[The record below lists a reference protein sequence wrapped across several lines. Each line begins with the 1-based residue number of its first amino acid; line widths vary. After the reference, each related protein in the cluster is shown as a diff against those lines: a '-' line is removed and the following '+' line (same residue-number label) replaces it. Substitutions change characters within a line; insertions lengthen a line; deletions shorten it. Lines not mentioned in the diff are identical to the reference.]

1 MRNPDAML
9 TRRQF
14 LEVLC
19 TAAGYWA
26 LSGTA
31 AAAVAAS
38 VGARRFPRNITAPI
52 ADKVA
57 PKMADALRTLHPA
70 QIAIGGWLGTR
81 IDLNAAQRLSHID
94 LEPLLAGYRKK
105 PGDHPWIG
113 EHIGKWIHA
122 ASLTWARTGDAALR
136 RKLDAAV
143 DALIATQEADG
154 YLGTYVPEKRFGLFE
169 GADWDVWSTKYCLIG
184 LLTYYRHTGT
194 QRALQ
199 ASCRAADLLIDTF
212 PSKRSI
218 LQAGTHR
225 GMAATSVLEPV
236 VLLHRLSGEPRYL
249 AFAAYIV
256 DAWQEDGG
264 PDIVDSLHDKRKVQ
278 QVANGKAYEM
288 LSNLVGLCEFAR
300 VTGDRRLID
309 AVLIAWQDIVDTQL
323 YVSGTTSHREHFQ
336 PDAHMRQED
345 MPNVGETC
353 VTTTWI
359 QLNQSLLALTG
370 EARFAAELE
379 RSYYNALSAAQ
390 HSNGE
395 DWAYFTPLNGV
406 RKYDSHIT
414 CCHSSGPRG
423 MALSAMSAYYIGTGD
438 SSPVVF
444 VNTLES
450 SSARFDIADSI
461 ITVEMTSAFPH
472 HGHGTIRVRT
482 DAPTKFAIALRVPA
496 WAAGMKLRGANIRD
510 GWAHL
515 SARLWHDG
523 DTIAFEYDLQPR
535 LVLGQGESAERAY
548 QYWGPFVLAY
558 EPNAG
563 AAASPARGL
572 RYAGAAMKLSKT
584 ADRMLRFSADVVDA
598 SGHPAFQATLTTFAD
613 AGNHGEAYR
622 IWLPI
627 ANRT

>member
-1 MRNPDAML
+1 MRQPDAMYR
-9 TRRQF
+9 RRQF
-14 LEVLC
+14 IKSLC
-19 TAAGYWA
+19 AATGWWA

-31 AAAVAAS
+31 VAS
-38 VGARRFPRNITAPI
+38 IGAGRLPRGIRTPI
-52 ADKVA
+52 AYTIA
-57 PKMADALRTLHPA
+57 PKIADTLSELDPA
-70 QIAIGGWLGTR
+70 GIAIGGWLGAR
-81 IDLNAAQRLSHID
+81 IDLNATHRLAHID
-94 LEPLLAGYRKK
+94 LEPLLAGYRNK

-122 ASLTWARTGDAALR
+122 ASMTWARTGDAALR
-136 RKLDAAV
+136 RKLDDAV
-143 DALIATQEADG
+143 DALIATQETNG
-154 YLGTYVPEKRFGLFE
+154 YLGTYVPEKRFGLFD

-199 ASCRAADLLIDTF
+199 ASRKAADLLIDTF

-218 LQAGTHR
+218 LQAGAHL

-236 VLLHRLSGEPRYL
+236 VMLHRLTGEPRYL
-249 AFAAYIV
+249 AFAEYIV
-256 DAWQEDGG
+256 DAWQETGG
-264 PDIVDSLHDKRKVQ
+264 PDIVDSLFEKRKVHR
-278 QVANGKAYEM
+278 VANGKAYEM

-323 YVSGTTSHREHFQ
+323 YVSGTTSHLEHFQ
-336 PDAHMRQED
+336 PDAHMHQED

-359 QLNQSLLALTG
+359 QLNQTLLALTG

-395 DWAYFTPLNGV
+395 DWTYFTPLNGV

-423 MALSAMSAYYIGTGD
+423 MALSAMSAYYIGTTD
-438 SSPVVF
+438 SSHVVY

-450 SSARFDIADSI
+450 SSARFEIADSAVM
-461 ITVEMTSAFPH
+461 VEMSSAFPH
-472 HGHGTIRVRT
+472 RGQGTIRIRA
-482 DAPTKFAIALRVPA
+482 DAPAKFGIALRVPA
-496 WAAGMKLRGANIRD
+496 WAAGMTLRGADIRD

-515 SARLWHDG
+515 PARLWRDG
-523 DTIAFEYDLQPR
+523 DAIAFEYELQPA
-535 LVLGQGESAERAY
+535 LVHGQGESAGRAY
-548 QYWGPFVLAY
+548 QYWGPFVLAC
-558 EPNAG
+558 EPDTG
-563 AAASPARGL
+563 VASPAREGL
-572 RYAGAAMKLSKT
+572 RYAGAAKT
-584 ADRMLRFSADVVDA
+584 RAKSADATLRFSADVVDA
-598 SGHPAFQATLTTFAD
+598 SGRAAFKAKLTTFAD
-613 AGNHGEAYR
+613 AGNHGETYR
-622 IWLPI
+622 TWLPVS
-627 ANRT
+627 NRS